1 MHELRAPVH
10 CAKRM
15 CVDFR
20 IIATVQTMLNQH
32 LTRLTIT
39 RIANRLRYF
48 PFVFLVA
55 GTFCNPAFA
64 ATPAIEIEVINEGVR
79 SPTAPQEWAEI
90 LGRAGFARVSIRSR
104 KSGDATGIENIGTSQ
119 VPRYR
124 VTAFLRN
131 DKLVLPPGDR
141 FGKRDLRQ
149 LRSWIEKFQN
159 DITAQASPKGPF
171 GLSSQQ
177 LNLLREQM
185 AVPVRQKTAGQLPK
199 RILTAILRNR
209 PPAVELATGSR
220 RELEARDVV
229 LTNELEGVAT
239 GTALAALLR
248 PVGLGLH
255 PEVSGSRVRWT
266 VVERGAAESVW
277 PVGWESDQSAGRTLP
292 ILGKRVETQKVTLP
306 LDAAIRQL
314 AERMNVSLLVDERE
328 LEAEEIDLTAEVS
341 MREGRFLYSAV
352 LRHLL
357 RQQGLSFAVRLDDSA
372 KPFLWVSTY
381 RSLRSP

>member
-1 MHELRAPVH
+1 
-10 CAKRM
+10 
-15 CVDFR
+15 
-20 IIATVQTMLNQH
+20 MLNQYPP
-32 LTRLTIT
+32 RLTNT
-39 RIANRLRYF
+39 RIANRIRYF
-48 PFVFLVA
+48 FFVFLVA
-55 GTFCNPAFA
+55 GTFYNPTFA

-90 LGRAGFARVSIRSR
+90 LGRAGFAKVSIRSQ
-104 KSGDATGIENIGTSQ
+104 KSGDATGIENIGTSR

-149 LRSWIEKFQN
+149 LQSWIEKFQN
-159 DITAQASPKGPF
+159 EITEQASPKGPF

-177 LNLLREQM
+177 LNRLREQM
-185 AVPVRQKTAGQLPK
+185 AVPIRQKTKGQS
-199 RILTAILRNR
+199 LTRVLNAVLRNR
-209 PPAVELATGSR
+209 PPIVEFATELR
-220 RELEARDVV
+220 RELEVRGVV
-229 LTNELEGVAT
+229 STNELEGVAT

-266 VVERGAAESVW
+266 VVEREAAKSVW
-277 PVGWESDQSAGRTLP
+277 PVGWGSDQSAGRTLP
-292 ILGKRVETQKVTLP
+292 ILMKWVETQKVTLP
-306 LDAAIRQL
+306 LEAGLRQL
-314 AERMNVSLLVDERE
+314 AGRMNVSLLVDKRE
-328 LEAEEIDLTAEVS
+328 LDAEEIDLTAEVS
-341 MREGRFLYSAV
+341 MREGRFLYFAV

-357 RQQGLSFAVRLDDSA
+357 HQKGLSFAVRLDDSA

-381 RSLRSP
+381 RSLKSP